1 MTEKKIPKKRGRK
14 PKKKNPNEPPVVK
27 VPKKRGRKPKGGKI
41 MSNIITTNKI
51 VSVMPNIILHLCC
64 NMDDVNKSFNITNS
78 YNPDV
83 INIETY
89 DDYNNDYFKTGYSLV
104 TNNIKEEDKVD
115 KEKIINIE
123 SLYKDTQINIVN
135 NDIKEINEVKEI
147 IDNDYYKNQSTLYNN
162 KEITNKEIDMNEKP
176 NQKNIS
182 KKLKDLSYKLH
193 NNISENKS
201 ACFWCTCRY
210 NTGNI
215 YIPKNIEEDNID
227 VYGSFC
233 SPQCATSYLMNE
245 HIDSS
250 IKFER
255 YSLLNYVY
263 GAIYNYEKNIKP
275 APSPYYT
282 LDKFCGNMTIEEYR
296 SHFTDDNLLIIANK
310 PQTRIYPELFEENSM
325 SNNDMRYS
333 INKYS

>member
-1 MTEKKIPKKRGRK
+1 MIKSKRGRK
-14 PKKKNPNEPPVVK
+14 PKLKPIDETIQIQDYSGNIVNNNSNNSNSNNNIINNDISNNL
-27 VPKKRGRKPKGGKI
+27 PKKRGRKPKGGKI

-176 NQKNIS
+176 KQKNIS

-227 VYGSFC
+227 
-233 SPQCATSYLMNE
+233 
-245 HIDSS
+245 
-250 IKFER
+250 
-255 YSLLNYVY
+255 VY